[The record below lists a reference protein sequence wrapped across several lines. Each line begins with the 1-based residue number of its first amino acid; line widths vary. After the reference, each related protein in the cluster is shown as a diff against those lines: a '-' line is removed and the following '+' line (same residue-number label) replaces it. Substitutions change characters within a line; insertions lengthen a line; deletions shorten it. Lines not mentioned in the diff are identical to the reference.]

1 MSDRRAKPRL
11 GVWVLAALLAIAS
24 VCVLTGLLPPP
35 DAGVLAARVVPVL
48 GFVAAITVVAELARD
63 AAVFD
68 VVAEQLARWGSG
80 KVIVLWVLVMLLA
93 VVSTVFLSLDTT
105 AVILTPVVVL
115 LAQSI
120 AVPPLPFAMMTVWL
134 ANTASLLLPVSNLTN
149 LLAVGSIGAHQ
160 MSFLALS
167 WAPALVGIAVPVV
180 ILTVRYRRM
189 LFGSYSVSPRRDS
202 ADPVLF
208 WGTAV
213 VLVVLLPLL
222 AFAAEVWIP
231 ATAAAAIAVT
241 LFALRRREALRLTLV
256 PWRALGIAVSL
267 FVIFETAHAQGLGGL
282 LVSMTDDAQGVA
294 GLLRVAGIGALGA
307 NGINNLPAYLVLEPA
322 VSDDP
327 VALMALLIGVNLGPL
342 VSPWASLATLL
353 WHQKATALGV
363 TIGWGRFAVGGACA
377 AIPTVA
383 LAVLALA
390 FIAR

>member
-11 GVWVLAALLAIAS
+11 GV
-24 VCVLTGLLPPP
+24 
-35 DAGVLAARVVPVL
+35 
-48 GFVAAITVVAELARD
+48 
-63 AAVFD
+63 
-68 VVAEQLARWGSG
+68 
-80 KVIVLWVLVMLLA
+80 WVLVMLLA

-167 WAPALVGIAVPVV
+167 WAPALV
-180 ILTVRYRRM
+180 
-189 LFGSYSVSPRRDS
+189 
-202 ADPVLF
+202 
-208 WGTAV
+208 
-213 VLVVLLPLL
+213 
-222 AFAAEVWIP
+222 
-231 ATAAAAIAVT
+231 
-241 LFALRRREALRLTLV
+241 
-256 PWRALGIAVSL
+256 
-267 FVIFETAHAQGLGGL
+267 
-282 LVSMTDDAQGVA
+282 
-294 GLLRVAGIGALGA
+294 GIGALGA

-390 FIAR
+390 FVAR